1 MEAYEYTFV
10 RNQIFHLIGIDLNH
24 YPGPQIQQRL
34 ESYLARSD
42 HTNWSHF
49 FHAIS
54 DDPIELRKFRDY
66 LTTNVSSFFQNTK
79 KLQHL
84 KAFILPELLR
94 RRSKLYVWSAGCSH
108 GHELYT
114 LAIILAEVSGFY
126 HKHYI
131 LATDT
136 DRSVVEWAQAGG
148 PYSSEEVKRVAPHLL
163 DYYFT
168 RSLSDDQ
175 NTSYYIIEKLRRKVV
190 FHHQDPL
197 TTPFKDKF
205 DLITCCDVETVEAR
219 DHLYRRL
226 HDALRPGGMLF
237 VDNTQAASQIVD
249 LGFEM
254 AVTSFY
260 RRKE

>member
-34 ESYLARSD
+34 GSYLAQSG
-42 HTNWSHF
+42 HAHWSHF
-49 FHAIS
+49 FRAIS
-54 DDPIELRKFRDY
+54 DDPAELRKFRDY
-66 LTTNVSSFFQNTK
+66 LTANVSSFFSSTK

-94 RRSKLYVWSAGCSH
+94 GRPKLYVWSVECSH

-114 LAIILAEVSGFY
+114 LAIMLAEVTGFY

-131 LATDT
+131 LATDA
-136 DRSVVEWAQAGG
+136 DRSAIEWAQAGG
-148 PYSSEEVKRVAPHLL
+148 PYSSEEVERVPPHLL

-168 RSLSDDQ
+168 RSLGDDLG
-175 NTSYYIIEKLRRKVV
+175 TSYYIIEKLRRKVV

-197 TTPFKDKF
+197 ATPFKDKF
-205 DLITCCDVETVEAR
+205 DLITCRDTAAFEAR
-219 DHLYRRL
+219 DRLYRRL

-237 VDNTQAASQIVD
+237 VDNTQVASQIID
-249 LGFEM
+249 QGFEM